1 MNGTKDLMVQR
12 PRGTRDFTPA
22 AMKRRLALEH
32 LLEDVAQRHGFSR
45 VQTPVFE
52 SLELFT
58 AKSGPGVI
66 NQLYAFQD
74 KGERDLTLRPEL
86 TAPVM
91 RMVAEEMR
99 MDTKPLRLSYYGQC
113 YRYEEFK
120 TGRYREFFQYGVE
133 LIGASGPL
141 AEAEVL
147 ALAVNMLHATGLEG
161 WEIRIGHVG
170 VLKDALTG
178 LGLSTEVDASTGEP
192 PIASAMR
199 LLDKGDDAGLAAL
212 FETHGLDASNA
223 EPLRA
228 LASLDGG
235 METLGPARELL
246 SSMDGVSLEALDELE
261 TTLTAL
267 AALAPAPPAMAVDLT
282 VARGLDYY
290 TGMVFE
296 VKVEE
301 LGGEGQ
307 VLGGGSYK
315 LLHLFGLP
323 DLDPCCGFGLGFD
336 RVLLALEAQAA
347 ASGRDEAVPGEIDD
361 RPHIAIAPNK
371 ADHMPLLPL
380 VASLREAGARVELLL
395 SKKNYGRIIKWTEGI
410 GASHLLVVKPE
421 DLENGVARLINF
433 KTGDR
438 LDVELNATSVL
449 DAL

>member
-1 MNGTKDLMVQR
+1 MVQR

-212 FETHGLDASNA
+212 FETHDLDPTNA

-347 ASGRDEAVPGEIDD
+347 ASGREEAVPGEVDD

-371 ADHMPLLPL
+371 ADHLPLLPL

-421 DLENGVARLINF
+421 DVENGVARLINF

-438 LDVELNATSVL
+438 SDVELNATSVL

>member
-1 MNGTKDLMVQR
+1 
-12 PRGTRDFTPA
+12 
-22 AMKRRLALEH
+22 MKRRLALEH

-212 FETHGLDASNA
+212 FETHDLDPANA

-347 ASGRDEAVPGEIDD
+347 ASGREEAIPGEVDD

-371 ADHMPLLPL
+371 ADHLPLLPL

-421 DLENGVARLINF
+421 DVENGVARLINF

-438 LDVELNATSVL
+438 SDVELNATSVL

>member
-1 MNGTKDLMVQR
+1 MVQR

-66 NQLYAFQD
+66 SQLYAFQD

-178 LGLSTEVDASTGEP
+178 LGLSSEVDASTGEP

-212 FETHGLDASNA
+212 FDSHGLDPANA

-282 VARGLDYY
+282 VARGLNYY

-296 VKVEE
+296 VKVDE

-347 ASGRDEAVPGEIDD
+347 ASGREEAVPGEVDD

-421 DLENGVARLINF
+421 DVENGVARLINF

-438 LDVELNATSVL
+438 SDVELDATSVL

>member
-1 MNGTKDLMVQR
+1 
-12 PRGTRDFTPA
+12 
-22 AMKRRLALEH
+22 
-32 LLEDVAQRHGFSR
+32 
-45 VQTPVFE
+45 
-52 SLELFT
+52 
-58 AKSGPGVI
+58 
-66 NQLYAFQD
+66 
-74 KGERDLTLRPEL
+74 
-86 TAPVM
+86 M

-147 ALAVNMLHATGLEG
+147 ALAVNMLHASGLEG

-178 LGLSTEVDASTGEP
+178 LGLSNDVDASTGEP
-192 PIASAMR
+192 PVASAMR
-199 LLDKGDDAGLAAL
+199 LLDKGDDDGLAEL
-212 FETHGLDASNA
+212 FSTHGLDPSNA

-235 METLGPARELL
+235 METLGPARDLL
-246 SSMDGVSLEALDELE
+246 SSMDGVALDALDELE
-261 TTLTAL
+261 TTLMAL
-267 AALAPAPPAMAVDLT
+267 AALAPAPPSLAVDLT

-296 VKVEE
+296 VMVEE

-315 LLHLFGLP
+315 LLHMFGLP

-336 RVLLALEAQAA
+336 RVLLALESQAEG
-347 ASGRDEAVPGEIDD
+347 SGRDEAVPGEFDA
-361 RPHIAIAPNK
+361 RPYIAVAPNK
-371 ADHMPLLPL
+371 ADHAPLLPL
-380 VASLREAGARVELLL
+380 VAALREQGARVELLL

-421 DLENGVARLINF
+421 DLENGMGRLINF

-438 LDVELNATSVL
+438 ADVELSASSVL
-449 DAL
+449 NAL

>member
-1 MNGTKDLMVQR
+1 MQR

-178 LGLSTEVDASTGEP
+178 LGLSSEVDASTGEP

-199 LLDKGDDAGLAAL
+199 LLDKGDDAGLAEL
-212 FETHGLDASNA
+212 FETHGLDPANA

-347 ASGRDEAVPGEIDD
+347 ASGREEAVPGEVDD

-421 DLENGVARLINF
+421 DVENGVARLINF

-438 LDVELNATSVL
+438 SDVELNATSVL

>member
-1 MNGTKDLMVQR
+1 MN
-12 PRGTRDFTPA
+12 
-22 AMKRRLALEH
+22 RRLALER
-32 LLEDVAQRHGFSR
+32 LLEDAAQRHGFSR

-170 VLKDALTG
+170 VLKDAITG
-178 LGLSTEVDASTGEP
+178 LGLSSEVDATTGEP

-199 LLDKGDDAGLAAL
+199 FLDKGDDAGLSGL
-212 FETHGLDASNA
+212 FTAHGLNPANT

-228 LASLDGG
+228 LASLEGG
-235 METLGPARELL
+235 LETLGPARELL

-261 TTLTAL
+261 MTLTAL
-267 AALAPAPPAMAVDLT
+267 AALAPAPPSLAVDLT

-296 VKVEE
+296 VKVAE

-336 RVLLALEAQAA
+336 RVLLALEAQAE
-347 ASGRDEAVPGEIDD
+347 STGREEVVPGEVDP

-380 VASLREAGARVELLL
+380 VASLRENGARVELLL
-395 SKKNYGRIIKWTEGI
+395 TKKNYGRIIKWTEGI

-421 DLENGVARLINF
+421 DLENGTGLLINF
-433 KTGDR
+433 RTGDR
-438 LDVELNATSVL
+438 TDVELNASSVL

>member
-1 MNGTKDLMVQR
+1 
-12 PRGTRDFTPA
+12 
-22 AMKRRLALEH
+22 MKRRLALEH

-178 LGLSTEVDASTGEP
+178 LGLSSEVDASTGEP

-212 FETHGLDASNA
+212 FETHGLDPANA

-347 ASGRDEAVPGEIDD
+347 ASGREEAVPGEVDD

-421 DLENGVARLINF
+421 DVENGVARLINF

-438 LDVELNATSVL
+438 SDVELNATSVL

>member
-1 MNGTKDLMVQR
+1 MVQR
-12 PRGTRDFTPA
+12 PRGTRDFTPV
-22 AMKRRLALEH
+22 AMRRRLALEH

-147 ALAVNMLHATGLEG
+147 ALAVNMLHASGLEG

-178 LGLSTEVDASTGEP
+178 LGLSGEVDEATGEP
-192 PIASAMR
+192 PVASAMR
-199 LLDKGDDAGLAAL
+199 LLDKGDDAGLAEL
-212 FETHGLDASNA
+212 FSTHGLDPANA

-246 SSMDGVSLEALDELE
+246 SSMDGVALDALDELE

-267 AALAPAPPAMAVDLT
+267 AALAPAPPRLAVDLT

-296 VKVEE
+296 VMVEE

-315 LLHLFGLP
+315 LLHMFGLP

-336 RVLLALEAQAA
+336 RVLLALESQAE
-347 ASGRDEAVPGEIDD
+347 ASDRDEAVPGEFDA
-361 RPHIAIAPNK
+361 RPYIAVAPNK
-371 ADHMPLLPL
+371 ADHAPLLPL
-380 VASLREAGARVELLL
+380 VASLREQGARVELLL

-421 DLENGVARLINF
+421 DLENGMGRLINF

-438 LDVELNATSVL
+438 ADVELTVSSVL